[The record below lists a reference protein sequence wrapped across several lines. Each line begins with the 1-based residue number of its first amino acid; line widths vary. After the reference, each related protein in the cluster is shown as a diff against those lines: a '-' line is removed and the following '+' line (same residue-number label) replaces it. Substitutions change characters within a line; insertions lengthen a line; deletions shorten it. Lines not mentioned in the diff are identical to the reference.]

1 MFLQICIIS
10 KPGLPLL
17 TSALTQNKRKMKTI
31 KIHFIRCLINR
42 KISLGII
49 KKLNNCQTTLYWYS
63 QNDLFVHQIF
73 ICVSWFLSHEEFWG
87 GMDKWRKCFLL
98 ILGEDFSVFLIYQW
112 KKRIAS
118 VFSLGELTVRFFA
131 AQVINIVA
139 GCITKEF
146 KEEETSVREW
156 SCRNRWSCKKW
167 EISRIS
173 CLQKLKMYNLHLT
186 VQRYITAPLIVDIMD
201 CF

>member
-98 ILGEDFSVFLIYQW
+98 ILGEDFSIFLIYQW
-112 KKRIAS
+112 KKKNCFCVLFGVVDSQVFCCSSYQYRSWMYYERIQGRRN
-118 VFSLGELTVRFFA
+118 FSEGMIL
-131 AQVINIVA
+131 
-139 GCITKEF
+139 
-146 KEEETSVREW
+146 
-156 SCRNRWSCKKW
+156 
-167 EISRIS
+167 
-173 CLQKLKMYNLHLT
+173 
-186 VQRYITAPLIVDIMD
+186 
-201 CF
+201 

>member
-1 MFLQICIIS
+1 
-10 KPGLPLL
+10 
-17 TSALTQNKRKMKTI
+17 MKTI

-98 ILGEDFSVFLIYQW
+98 ILGEDFSIFLIYQW

-118 VFSLGELTVRFFA
+118 VFSLGELTVRFSA

-156 SCRNRWSCKKW
+156 SCRNRWSCKKLGNFPNFLSTEVENVQLAFNRSKIYNSPLDSW
-167 EISRIS
+167 HHGLFLAQSYFLLTISS
-173 CLQKLKMYNLHLT
+173 
-186 VQRYITAPLIVDIMD
+186 
-201 CF
+201 